1 MPSFTTDPLL
11 KDTQPEQEEISAQ
24 CNCGAKIYYATREE
38 MQRQIA
44 ALNSITVNNS
54 NIKPECTG
62 QPCTVEGCC
71 PGPGIVPQSCGP
83 ASDMVEQSLPDM
95 CQMDN
100 SVELHPTSP
109 DLSSQNI
116 KDKMQSPGK
125 CLQTSFI
132 TFKPPQ
138 QNYSNDNQ
146 NLQISQLGCNIID
159 MDNRDNVVPLTCNQR
174 TDPSLLLK
182 DINITENPYGVRGS
196 MS

>member
-11 KDTQPEQEEISAQ
+11 KDTQPETEELSAQ

-38 MQRQIA
+38 TQRQIA
-44 ALNSITVNNS
+44 ALNSITMNNS
-54 NIKPECTG
+54 NSKPACTG

-71 PGPGIVPQSCGP
+71 PRSGIVPQSCGP
-83 ASDMVEQSLPDM
+83 CEGMVEQSLPDM
-95 CQMDN
+95 CQMEN
-100 SVELHPTSP
+100 IVELHSTSP
-109 DLSSQNI
+109 DISSQNI
-116 KDKMQSPGK
+116 KDKIQSPEK

-146 NLQISQLGCNIID
+146 NLQISKLGCNIID
-159 MDNRDNVVPLTCNQR
+159 VDNSAVNVVPLLCNQR
-174 TDPSLLLK
+174 MDSSILGK
-182 DINITENPYGVRGS
+182 DVNITENPYGES

>member
-11 KDTQPEQEEISAQ
+11 KDTHPETEEISTQ

-54 NIKPECTG
+54 NSKPACTG

-71 PGPGIVPQSCGP
+71 PGPGIVAQSCGP
-83 ASDMVEQSLPDM
+83 GAGMVEQSLPDM

-100 SVELHPTSP
+100 SVELHSTSP
-109 DLSSQNI
+109 DISSQNI
-116 KDKMQSPGK
+116 KDKTQSPGK

-146 NLQISQLGCNIID
+146 NLQISELGCNMID
-159 MDNRDNVVPLTCNQR
+159 VDNSINIVPQSCSQR
-174 TDPSLLLK
+174 TDPIILHR
-182 DINITENPYGVRGS
+182 DISITENPYGIRES
-196 MS
+196 MP